1 MLRETGLYKY
11 YQEKDFKDGKDN
23 EEHSRYANLGMLI
36 TNIKEFEASP
46 SAESEAS
53 DESAPESTADEN
65 SLEPKNQDPL
75 LTYLSN
81 ITLVSTGELNEEGG
95 TSNVADAVNLMTM
108 HASKGLEFKYVFLVG
123 FEKDILPSRLSAY
136 SDKSLAEE
144 RRLAY
149 VGVTRAKKALFISYA
164 QVRSMFGKS
173 EPTGASSFLRDLVRE
188 YKGKQ
193 DVPLMIEA
201 VKGYSFY

>member
-1 MLRETGLYKY
+1 
-11 YQEKDFKDGKDN
+11 
-23 EEHSRYANLGMLI
+23 
-36 TNIKEFEASP
+36 
-46 SAESEAS
+46 
-53 DESAPESTADEN
+53 
-65 SLEPKNQDPL
+65 
-75 LTYLSN
+75 
-81 ITLVSTGELNEEGG
+81 
-95 TSNVADAVNLMTM
+95 MTM

-123 FEKDILPSRLSAY
+123 FEKDILPSRLCAY

-164 QVRSMFGKS
+164 QVRSMFGNS

-201 VKGYSFY
+201 VKGYSYY